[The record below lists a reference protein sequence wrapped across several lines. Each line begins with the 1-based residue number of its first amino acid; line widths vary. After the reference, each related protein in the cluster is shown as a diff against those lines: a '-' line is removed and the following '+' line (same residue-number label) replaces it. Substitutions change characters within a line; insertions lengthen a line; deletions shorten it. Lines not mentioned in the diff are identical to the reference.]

1 MFIFLK
7 AQTASII
14 ATIVDFL
21 TTILLV
27 KFFGC
32 WYVIA
37 TAIGTIAGGVTHF
50 SMARHWV
57 FSAADGKIHTQALKY
72 FLVWGVYILL
82 STAFVFIITNYA
94 GLNYIVS
101 KIIVSV
107 LLSISYNYILHKKF
121 VFK

>member
-1 MFIFLK
+1 MFTFFK
-7 AQTASII
+7 AQTASVI
-14 ATIVDFL
+14 ATVVDFL
-21 TTILLV
+21 ITILLV

-37 TAIGTIAGGVTHF
+37 TAVGTIGGGIMHF
-50 SMARHWV
+50 SMGRHWV